1 MQYSYSRMRMGQMI
15 DNDFNELVYDIIF
28 RPLIP
33 EMKWAEIDSFYLV
46 DCPFDHRHLSSIEKK
61 TKERLNEPSS

>member
-33 EMKWAEIDSFYLV
+33 EMKWAEIDSFYL
-46 DCPFDHRHLSSIEKK
+46 SSIEKK